1 MAVNYSSWTRTCHII
16 CLGEANKLVGV
27 GVCGPGR
34 GRRGGAPSSVTVPR
48 ASVDRC
54 AFSCNEYV
62 YKLLLTISE
71 LGEAYSYFNPGE
83 AYGVVVRDIKLL

>member
-27 GVCGPGR
+27 GVCGR
-34 GRRGGAPSSVTVPR
+34 GRRGGAPCSVTVPR

-62 YKLLLTISE
+62 YKLLLTIQE